1 MIKQMFKVA
10 SIVLLGMA
18 VTTTMAQPRPP
29 RLVVYKFFDEQYRQG
44 GYDYAYGGK
53 SKGITITKEGG
64 YKSKAAVQINLD
76 PKDYSGASI
85 CLYNETFDLSKYMLD
100 SKLEFY
106 IKGTKGGEQLLI
118 GLLDEEVSDGK
129 KTQVKM
135 SLNKYVQIT
144 KDWQK
149 VSIPLV
155 DFPDRGLYW
164 DQTKK
169 TELPARIDWSKIA
182 EIRFSI
188 DKGTNPSFNIFVDN
202 IEIVKGNKK
211 AKPKPKVVY
220 WDENNEVVN
229 GPKNPEKLDGKAKPI
244 ATFYDNGMKGF
255 SYVYGGLTA
264 QKEIDSKTAGNS
276 NVLAMYI
283 DNNDWSG
290 VTYSLGEGK
299 FIDLS
304 KVRNDGGLYF
314 WIKGKNGGEKLYI
327 GIMDNQGND
336 VKSQTKLALNDWIK
350 VSKDWQLV
358 KIPLKKFMDK
368 GKAWDANKQAEV
380 AKDVKWNKIQE
391 IRFSVGKG
399 ENAGEPG
406 KPAPVTVYIDQI
418 TFTSNIDWV
427 DPDKKW
433 DSFKSNAPDLVISD
447 FEGKFATELWEP
459 STGPKSQLKHSI
471 GKGNLDGNS
480 LNVEHYLLADW
491 VDVVLD
497 MKKRNREAKYRDWT
511 KHWGIM
517 FDVYSDKAWQSITV
531 QISDDGNEIF
541 VSNTGVP
548 KGRTTVLVPFRS
560 FSKFPYYQPPD
571 AKENGIF
578 DLKSVISLDF
588 KPSGEG
594 TSGNFQ
600 IDNIRLTNKRELP
613 KVERPAVVKGTIKGN
628 FNEVVN
634 PEIAGGIFGI
644 NAALWD
650 GDLLEARGAKTQT
663 AEYVKRVNHGIIR
676 YPGGL
681 RADDDHW
688 KEILDNKD
696 WMVDT
701 DEFLEWLK
709 KTGADAMFTV
719 NFGSGT
725 AEEAAAWVKH
735 TNVTKKANIKY
746 WEIGN
751 EVYGNWHPYYEK
763 YGKDGGDIY
772 GKRAREFI
780 LAMKKVD
787 PTIKVAVL
795 GVLEGEWNE
804 KVLKHTADVA
814 DGIIVHHYPQH
825 FGEENDF
832 ALLSSPQT
840 LDKIYE
846 RLHNVVKKHS
856 KNKDKQLEI
865 WLSEWNSV
873 DFNPGVQTLSIV
885 NGLFVADY
893 LGMLA
898 QVGADN
904 AQYWDIHNDLTPE
917 GGDYGYLT
925 RSYEEG
931 CGNCPRPSYWA
942 FKMASDALRGKLVK
956 TTVEGDKEA
965 MITTYLT
972 QKGNKKSLLVVNKSP
987 YSDYDFKLDIPEF
1000 SGKAKMQVLDASTE
1014 KLKPGFE
1021 NDPEKK
1027 AKAINVSKGVKVPK
1041 RSLVLITVE

>member
-10 SIVLLGMA
+10 SIILLGMA

-44 GYDYAYGGK
+44 GFDYAYGGK
-53 SKGITITKEGG
+53 SKGVTITKEGG

-85 CLYNETFDLSKYMLD
+85 CLYNEVFDLSKYMLD

-106 IKGTKGGEQLLI
+106 IKGKNGGEQLLI

-169 TELPARIDWSKIA
+169 TELPARIDWNKIA

-188 DKGTNPSFNIFVDN
+188 DKGTNPSFDIFVDN

-229 GPKNPEKLDGKAKPI
+229 GPKNPEKLDGKAKAL

-571 AKENGIF
+571 AKENGLF

-628 FNEVVN
+628 FNEVIN

-650 GDLLEARGAKTQT
+650 GDLLSARGAKTQT
-663 AEYVKRVNHGIIR
+663 ADYVKRVNHGIIR

-709 KTGADAMFTV
+709 KTGANAMFTV

-846 RLHNVVKKHS
+846 RLHQVVKKHS

-865 WLSEWNSV
+865 WLTEWNSV

-972 QKGNKKSLLVVNKSP
+972 QNGKKKSLLVVNKSH
-987 YSDYDFKLDIPEF
+987 YSDFDFKLDIPEF
-1000 SGKAKMQVLDASTE
+1000 KGKAKMQVLDASTE

-1027 AKAINVSKGVKVPK
+1027 AKAIDVTKGVKVPK